1 MDASCNAAR
10 LRSSTLFG
18 EVEGERGWARRVSS
32 RRVGAPI
39 LERSRPAFLPLFTQ
53 PRRRNSRKSISSI
66 LQGAPDRST
75 KEPFA
80 PLLCIEVNST
90 CVSSAWISA
99 VVNGTG
105 SSSRRWNSLL
115 WGLRLIDSADPLAP
129 ATSHLQRNRRR
140 INHEHT

>member
-53 PRRRNSRKSISSI
+53 PRRRRI
-66 LQGAPDRST
+66 LGSLYPAFCKERLIGST
-75 KEPFA
+75 KEPFT

-105 SSSRRWNSLL
+105 SSTRRWNSLC
-115 WGLRLIDSADPLAP
+115 GDFASSIVR
-129 ATSHLQRNRRR
+129 TH
-140 INHEHT
+140 